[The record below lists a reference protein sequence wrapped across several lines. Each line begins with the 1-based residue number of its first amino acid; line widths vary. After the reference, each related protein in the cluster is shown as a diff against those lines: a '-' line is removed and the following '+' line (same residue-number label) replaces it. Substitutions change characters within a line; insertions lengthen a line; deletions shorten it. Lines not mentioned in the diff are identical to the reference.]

1 MNGAAA
7 GSGGFGQKEDEER
20 KRIAYMYVKIVG
32 TGSFLPERVVDNFEI
47 ARMVDTSDEWIQ
59 TRTGIKTRHIA
70 TKETVASMATEAARK
85 AVADAGISP
94 EEIDL
99 IIVSTVSAEQSLPC
113 VACEVQK
120 ALGIS
125 QVTAFDVNSACSGF
139 ITGYQMA
146 AGQIKAGLAKTA
158 LVIGSECLSNGVDW
172 TDRGTCILFGDGA
185 GAAVLRADCAP
196 EELCI
201 PCVLHADGSQG
212 EALTCS
218 LGHGKD
224 KVPYDEYYRMDGKA
238 IFKFATRKVPEV
250 IREVLELSGH
260 TVEEIDYFVLHQAN
274 KRIIDAIA
282 KRLRQDESKFPMNI
296 MDNGNISSACI
307 PMLLDDMN
315 WKGMLK
321 PGMKLVLAGFGAGLT
336 WGGFYL
342 EW

>member
-1 MNGAAA
+1 M
-7 GSGGFGQKEDEER
+7 F
-20 KRIAYMYVKIVG
+20 VKIAG

-59 TRTGIKTRHIA
+59 TRTGIRTRHIA
-70 TKETVASMATEAARK
+70 TDETVAGMATEAAKR
-85 AVADAGISP
+85 AVENAGITP

-120 ALGIS
+120 ALG
-125 QVTAFDVNSACSGF
+125 AKGAAALDVNSACSGF

-158 LVIGSECLSNGVDW
+158 LVIGSECLSNYVDR

-185 GAAVLRADCAP
+185 GAAILKADCAP
-196 EELCI
+196 EDLRI
-201 PCVLHADGSQG
+201 PCVLHADGSKG
-212 EALTCS
+212 DSLTCS
-218 LGHGKD
+218 LGHGKN
-224 KVPYDEYYRMDGKA
+224 KVPYDEYYRMDGRA
-238 IFKFATRKVPEV
+238 IFKFAVKKVPEV
-250 IREVLELSGH
+250 IHEVLDLSGH
-260 TVEEIDYFVLHQAN
+260 TVEEIDYFILHQAN

-315 WKGMLK
+315 RKGLLK

>member
-1 MNGAAA
+1 M
-7 GSGGFGQKEDEER
+7 F
-20 KRIAYMYVKIVG
+20 VKIAG

-59 TRTGIKTRHIA
+59 TRTGIRTRHIA
-70 TKETVASMATEAARK
+70 TDETVAGMATEAAKR
-85 AVADAGISP
+85 AVENADITP

-120 ALGIS
+120 ALG
-125 QVTAFDVNSACSGF
+125 AKGAAALDVNSACSGF

-158 LVIGSECLSNGVDW
+158 LVIGSECLSNYVDW

-185 GAAVLRADCAP
+185 GAAILKADCAP
-196 EELCI
+196 EDLRI
-201 PCVLHADGSQG
+201 PCVLHADGSKG
-212 EALTCS
+212 DSLTCS
-218 LGHGKD
+218 LGHGKN
-224 KVPYDEYYRMDGKA
+224 KVPYDEYYRMDGRA
-238 IFKFATRKVPEV
+238 IFKFAVKKVPEV
-250 IREVLELSGH
+250 IHEVLDLSGH
-260 TVEEIDYFVLHQAN
+260 TVEEIDYFILHQAN

-315 WKGMLK
+315 RKGLLK

>member
-1 MNGAAA
+1 M
-7 GSGGFGQKEDEER
+7 F
-20 KRIAYMYVKIVG
+20 VKIAG

-59 TRTGIKTRHIA
+59 TRTGIRTRHIA
-70 TKETVASMATEAARK
+70 DDETVASMAAEASRRALD
-85 AVADAGISP
+85 DAGVSP

-120 ALGIS
+120 ELGAS
-125 QVTAFDVNSACSGF
+125 RAAAFDVNSACSGF
-139 ITGYQMA
+139 ITGYQIA
-146 AGQIKAGLAKTA
+146 AGQMKAGFIRTA

-172 TDRGTCILFGDGA
+172 SDRGTCILFGDGA
-185 GAAVLRADCAP
+185 GAAVLRAEGAP
-196 EELCI
+196 EELTI
-201 PCVLHADGSQG
+201 PCVLHADGSKG
-212 EALTCS
+212 ESLTCS
-218 LGHGKD
+218 IGHGKD

-238 IFKFATRKVPEV
+238 IFKFAVKKVPEV
-250 IREVLELSGH
+250 IREVLALSGH
-260 TVEEIDYFVLHQAN
+260 SVEEIDYFVLHQAN
-274 KRIIDAIA
+274 KRIIEAIA

-315 WKGMLK
+315 RKGMLK
-321 PGMKLVLAGFGAGLT
+321 PGMKLVMAGFGAGLT

>member
-1 MNGAAA
+1 M
-7 GSGGFGQKEDEER
+7 F
-20 KRIAYMYVKIVG
+20 VKIAG

-59 TRTGIKTRHIA
+59 TRTGIRTRHIA
-70 TKETVASMATEAARK
+70 TDETVAGMATEAAKR
-85 AVADAGISP
+85 AVENAGITP

-120 ALGIS
+120 ALG
-125 QVTAFDVNSACSGF
+125 AKGAAALDVNSACSGF

-158 LVIGSECLSNGVDW
+158 LVIGSECLSNYVDW

-185 GAAVLRADCAP
+185 GAAILKADCAP
-196 EELCI
+196 EDLRI
-201 PCVLHADGSQG
+201 PCVLHADGSKG
-212 EALTCS
+212 DSLTCS
-218 LGHGKD
+218 LGHGKN
-224 KVPYDEYYRMDGKA
+224 KVPYDEYYRMDGRA
-238 IFKFATRKVPEV
+238 IFKFAVKKVPEV
-250 IREVLELSGH
+250 IHEVLDLSDH
-260 TVEEIDYFVLHQAN
+260 TVEEIDYFILHQAN

-315 WKGMLK
+315 RKGLLK

>member
-1 MNGAAA
+1 M
-7 GSGGFGQKEDEER
+7 F
-20 KRIAYMYVKIVG
+20 VKIAG

-59 TRTGIKTRHIA
+59 TRTGIRTRHIA
-70 TKETVASMATEAARK
+70 TDETVAGMATEAAKR
-85 AVADAGISP
+85 AVENAGITP

-120 ALGIS
+120 ALG
-125 QVTAFDVNSACSGF
+125 AKGAAALDVNSACSGF

-158 LVIGSECLSNGVDW
+158 LVIGSECLSNYVDW

-185 GAAVLRADCAP
+185 GAAILKADCAP
-196 EELCI
+196 EDLRI
-201 PCVLHADGSQG
+201 PCVLHADGSKG
-212 EALTCS
+212 DSLTCS
-218 LGHGKD
+218 LGHGKN
-224 KVPYDEYYRMDGKA
+224 KVPYDEYYRMDGRA
-238 IFKFATRKVPEV
+238 IFKFAVKKVPEV
-250 IREVLELSGH
+250 IHEVLDLSGY
-260 TVEEIDYFVLHQAN
+260 TVEEIDYFILHQAN

-315 WKGMLK
+315 RKGLLK

>member
-1 MNGAAA
+1 M
-7 GSGGFGQKEDEER
+7 F
-20 KRIAYMYVKIVG
+20 VKIAG

-59 TRTGIKTRHIA
+59 TRTGIRTRHIA
-70 TKETVASMATEAARK
+70 TDETVAGMATEAAKR
-85 AVADAGISP
+85 AVENAGITP

-120 ALGIS
+120 ALG
-125 QVTAFDVNSACSGF
+125 AKGAAALDVNSACSGF

-158 LVIGSECLSNGVDW
+158 LVIGSECLSNYVDW

-185 GAAVLRADCAP
+185 GAAILKADCAP
-196 EELCI
+196 EDLRI
-201 PCVLHADGSQG
+201 PCVLHADGSKG
-212 EALTCS
+212 DSLTCS
-218 LGHGKD
+218 LGHGKN
-224 KVPYDEYYRMDGKA
+224 KVPYDEYYRMDGRA
-238 IFKFATRKVPEV
+238 IFKFTVKKVPEV
-250 IREVLELSGH
+250 IHEVLDLSGH
-260 TVEEIDYFVLHQAN
+260 TVEEIDYFILHQAN

-307 PMLLDDMN
+307 PMLLDDMSR
-315 WKGMLK
+315 KGLLK

>member
-1 MNGAAA
+1 M
-7 GSGGFGQKEDEER
+7 F
-20 KRIAYMYVKIVG
+20 VKIAG

-59 TRTGIKTRHIA
+59 TRTGIRTRHIA
-70 TKETVASMATEAARK
+70 TDETVAGMATEAAKR
-85 AVADAGISP
+85 AVENAGITP

-120 ALGIS
+120 ALG
-125 QVTAFDVNSACSGF
+125 AKGAAALDVNSACSGF

-158 LVIGSECLSNGVDW
+158 LVIGSECLSNYVDW

-185 GAAVLRADCAP
+185 GAAILKADCAP
-196 EELCI
+196 EDLRI
-201 PCVLHADGSQG
+201 PCVLHADGSKG
-212 EALTCS
+212 DSLTCS
-218 LGHGKD
+218 LGHGKN
-224 KVPYDEYYRMDGKA
+224 KVPYDEYYRMDGRA
-238 IFKFATRKVPEV
+238 IFKFAVKKVPEV
-250 IREVLELSGH
+250 IHEVLDLSGH
-260 TVEEIDYFVLHQAN
+260 TVEEIDYFILHQAN

-315 WKGMLK
+315 RKGLLK

>member
-1 MNGAAA
+1 M
-7 GSGGFGQKEDEER
+7 FGK
-20 KRIAYMYVKIVG
+20 IAG

-47 ARMVDTSDEWIQ
+47 ARKVDTSDEWIQ
-59 TRTGIKTRHIA
+59 TRTGIRTRHIA
-70 TKETVASMATEAARK
+70 TDETVAGMAAKAAER
-85 AVADAGISP
+85 ALENAGISP

-113 VACEVQK
+113 IACDVQK
-120 ALGIS
+120 ALGAKRAA
-125 QVTAFDVNSACSGF
+125 AFDVNSACSGF
-139 ITGYQMA
+139 ITGYQA
-146 AGQIKAGLAKTA
+146 AAAQIKAGLVKTA
-158 LVIGSECLSNGVDW
+158 LVIGSECLSNYVDW

-185 GAAVLRADCAP
+185 GAAILKADCAP
-196 EELCI
+196 EDIQI
-201 PCVLHADGSQG
+201 PCVLHADGSMG

-218 LGHGKD
+218 LGHGKH
-224 KVPYDEYYRMDGKA
+224 KVPFDEYYRMDGKA
-238 IFKFATRKVPEV
+238 IFKFAVRKVPEV
-250 IREVLELSGH
+250 IREVLKMSGH
-260 TVEEIDYFVLHQAN
+260 TADEIDFFVLHQAN

-315 WKGMLK
+315 RKGILK
-321 PGMKLVLAGFGAGLT
+321 PGTKLILAGFGAGLT

>member
-1 MNGAAA
+1 M
-7 GSGGFGQKEDEER
+7 F
-20 KRIAYMYVKIVG
+20 VKIAG

-59 TRTGIKTRHIA
+59 TRTGIRTRHIA
-70 TKETVASMATEAARK
+70 TDETVAGMATEAAKR
-85 AVADAGISP
+85 AVENAGITP

-120 ALGIS
+120 ALGAKGAS
-125 QVTAFDVNSACSGF
+125 ALDVNSACSGF

-158 LVIGSECLSNGVDW
+158 LVIGSECLSNYVDW

-185 GAAVLRADCAP
+185 GAAILKADCAP
-196 EELCI
+196 EDLRI
-201 PCVLHADGSQG
+201 PCVLHADGSKG
-212 EALTCS
+212 DSLTCS
-218 LGHGKD
+218 LGHGKN
-224 KVPYDEYYRMDGKA
+224 KVPYDEYYRMDGRA
-238 IFKFATRKVPEV
+238 IFKFAVKKVPEV
-250 IREVLELSGH
+250 IHEVLDLSGH
-260 TVEEIDYFVLHQAN
+260 TVEEIDYFILHQAN

-315 WKGMLK
+315 RKGLLK

>member
-1 MNGAAA
+1 M
-7 GSGGFGQKEDEER
+7 F
-20 KRIAYMYVKIVG
+20 VKIAG

-59 TRTGIKTRHIA
+59 TRTGIRTRHIA
-70 TKETVASMATEAARK
+70 TDETVAGMATEAAKR
-85 AVADAGISP
+85 AVENAGITP

-120 ALGIS
+120 ALG
-125 QVTAFDVNSACSGF
+125 AKGAAALDVNSACSGF

-158 LVIGSECLSNGVDW
+158 LVIGSECLSNYVDW

-185 GAAVLRADCAP
+185 GAAILKADCAP
-196 EELCI
+196 EDLRI
-201 PCVLHADGSQG
+201 PCVLHADGSKG
-212 EALTCS
+212 DSLTCS
-218 LGHGKD
+218 LGHGKN
-224 KVPYDEYYRMDGKA
+224 KVPYDEYYRMDGRA
-238 IFKFATRKVPEV
+238 IFKFAVTKVPEV
-250 IREVLELSGH
+250 IHEVLDLSGH
-260 TVEEIDYFVLHQAN
+260 TVEEIDYFILHQAN

-315 WKGMLK
+315 RKGLLK

>member
-1 MNGAAA
+1 M
-7 GSGGFGQKEDEER
+7 F
-20 KRIAYMYVKIVG
+20 VKIAG
-32 TGSFLPERVVDNFEI
+32 TGSFLPERMVDNFEI

-59 TRTGIKTRHIA
+59 TRTGIRTRHIA
-70 TKETVASMATEAARK
+70 TDETVAGMATEAAKR
-85 AVADAGISP
+85 AVENAGITP

-120 ALGIS
+120 ALG
-125 QVTAFDVNSACSGF
+125 AKGAAALDVNSACSGF
-139 ITGYQMA
+139 VTGYQMA

-158 LVIGSECLSNGVDW
+158 LVIGSECLSNYVDW

-185 GAAVLRADCAP
+185 GAAILKADCAP
-196 EELCI
+196 EDLRI
-201 PCVLHADGSQG
+201 PCVLHADGSKG
-212 EALTCS
+212 DSLTCS
-218 LGHGKD
+218 LGHGKN
-224 KVPYDEYYRMDGKA
+224 KVPYDEYYRMDGRA
-238 IFKFATRKVPEV
+238 IFKFAVKKVPEV
-250 IREVLELSGH
+250 IHEVLDLSGH
-260 TVEEIDYFVLHQAN
+260 TVEEIDYFILHQAN

-296 MDNGNISSACI
+296 MDNGNIFSACI

-315 WKGMLK
+315 RKGLLK

>member
-1 MNGAAA
+1 M
-7 GSGGFGQKEDEER
+7 F
-20 KRIAYMYVKIVG
+20 VKIAG

-59 TRTGIKTRHIA
+59 TRTGIRTRHIA
-70 TKETVASMATEAARK
+70 TDETVAGMATEAAKR
-85 AVADAGISP
+85 AVENAGITP

-120 ALGIS
+120 ALG
-125 QVTAFDVNSACSGF
+125 AKGAAALDVNSACSGF

-158 LVIGSECLSNGVDW
+158 LVIGSECLSNYVDW

-185 GAAVLRADCAP
+185 GAAILKADCAP
-196 EELCI
+196 EDLRI
-201 PCVLHADGSQG
+201 PCVLHADGSKG
-212 EALTCS
+212 DSLTCS
-218 LGHGKD
+218 LGHGKN
-224 KVPYDEYYRMDGKA
+224 KVPYDEYYCMDGRA
-238 IFKFATRKVPEV
+238 IFKFAVKKVPEV
-250 IREVLELSGH
+250 IHEVLDLSGH
-260 TVEEIDYFVLHQAN
+260 TVEEIDYFILHQAN

-315 WKGMLK
+315 RKGLLK

>member
-1 MNGAAA
+1 M
-7 GSGGFGQKEDEER
+7 F
-20 KRIAYMYVKIVG
+20 VKIAG

-59 TRTGIKTRHIA
+59 TRTGIRTRHIA
-70 TKETVASMATEAARK
+70 TDETVAGMATEAAKR
-85 AVADAGISP
+85 AVENAGITP

-120 ALGIS
+120 ALG
-125 QVTAFDVNSACSGF
+125 AKGAAALDVNSACSGF

-146 AGQIKAGLAKTA
+146 AGQIKAGLAETA
-158 LVIGSECLSNGVDW
+158 LVIGSECLSNYVDW

-185 GAAVLRADCAP
+185 GAAVLKADCAP
-196 EELCI
+196 EDLRI
-201 PCVLHADGSQG
+201 PCVLHADGSKG
-212 EALTCS
+212 DSLTCS
-218 LGHGKD
+218 LGHGKN
-224 KVPYDEYYRMDGKA
+224 KVPYDEYYRMDGRA
-238 IFKFATRKVPEV
+238 IFKFAVKKVPEV
-250 IREVLELSGH
+250 IHEVLDLSGH
-260 TVEEIDYFVLHQAN
+260 TVEEIDYFILHQAN

-315 WKGMLK
+315 RKGLLK

>member
-1 MNGAAA
+1 M
-7 GSGGFGQKEDEER
+7 F
-20 KRIAYMYVKIVG
+20 VKIAG

-59 TRTGIKTRHIA
+59 TRTGIRTRHIA
-70 TKETVASMATEAARK
+70 TDETVAGMATEAAKR
-85 AVADAGISP
+85 AVEKAGITP

-120 ALGIS
+120 ALG
-125 QVTAFDVNSACSGF
+125 AKGAAALDVNSACSGF

-158 LVIGSECLSNGVDW
+158 LVIGSECLSNYVDW

-185 GAAVLRADCAP
+185 GAAILKADCAP
-196 EELCI
+196 EDLRI
-201 PCVLHADGSQG
+201 PCVLHADGSKG
-212 EALTCS
+212 DSLTCS
-218 LGHGKD
+218 LGHGKN
-224 KVPYDEYYRMDGKA
+224 KVPYNEYYRMDGRA
-238 IFKFATRKVPEV
+238 IFKFAVKKVPEV
-250 IREVLELSGH
+250 IHEVLDLSGH
-260 TVEEIDYFVLHQAN
+260 TVEEIDYFILHQAN

-315 WKGMLK
+315 RKGLLK

>member
-1 MNGAAA
+1 
-7 GSGGFGQKEDEER
+7 
-20 KRIAYMYVKIVG
+20 
-32 TGSFLPERVVDNFEI
+32 
-47 ARMVDTSDEWIQ
+47 MVDTSDEWIQ
-59 TRTGIKTRHIA
+59 TRTGIRTRHIA
-70 TKETVASMATEAARK
+70 TDETVAGMATEAAKR
-85 AVADAGISP
+85 AVENAGITP

-120 ALGIS
+120 ALG
-125 QVTAFDVNSACSGF
+125 AKGAAALDVNSACSGF

-146 AGQIKAGLAKTA
+146 AVQIKAGLAKTA
-158 LVIGSECLSNGVDW
+158 LVIGSECLSNYVDW

-185 GAAVLRADCAP
+185 GAAILKADCAP
-196 EELCI
+196 EDLRI
-201 PCVLHADGSQG
+201 PCVLHADGSKG
-212 EALTCS
+212 DSLTCS
-218 LGHGKD
+218 LGHGKN
-224 KVPYDEYYRMDGKA
+224 KVPYDEYYRMDGRA
-238 IFKFATRKVPEV
+238 IFKFAVKKVPEV
-250 IREVLELSGH
+250 IHEVLDLSGH
-260 TVEEIDYFVLHQAN
+260 TVEEIDYFILHQAN

-315 WKGMLK
+315 RKGLLK

>member
-1 MNGAAA
+1 M
-7 GSGGFGQKEDEER
+7 F
-20 KRIAYMYVKIVG
+20 VKIAG

-59 TRTGIKTRHIA
+59 TRTGIRTRHIA
-70 TKETVASMATEAARK
+70 TDETVAGMATEAAKR
-85 AVADAGISP
+85 AVENAGITP

-120 ALGIS
+120 ALG
-125 QVTAFDVNSACSGF
+125 AKGAAALDVNSACSGF

-158 LVIGSECLSNGVDW
+158 LVIGSECLSNYVDW

-185 GAAVLRADCAP
+185 GAAILKADCVP
-196 EELCI
+196 EDLRI
-201 PCVLHADGSQG
+201 PCVLHADGSKG
-212 EALTCS
+212 DSLTCS
-218 LGHGKD
+218 LGHGKN
-224 KVPYDEYYRMDGKA
+224 KVPYDEYYRMDGRA
-238 IFKFATRKVPEV
+238 IFKFAVKKVPEV
-250 IREVLELSGH
+250 IHEVLDLSGH
-260 TVEEIDYFVLHQAN
+260 TVEEIDYFILHQAN

-315 WKGMLK
+315 RKGLLK

>member
-1 MNGAAA
+1 M
-7 GSGGFGQKEDEER
+7 F
-20 KRIAYMYVKIVG
+20 VKIAG

-59 TRTGIKTRHIA
+59 TRTGIRTRHIA
-70 TKETVASMATEAARK
+70 TDETVAGMATEAAKR
-85 AVADAGISP
+85 AVENAGITP

-120 ALGIS
+120 ALG
-125 QVTAFDVNSACSGF
+125 AKGAAALDVNSACSGF

-158 LVIGSECLSNGVDW
+158 LVIGSECLSNYVDW

-185 GAAVLRADCAP
+185 GAAILKADCAP
-196 EELCI
+196 EDLRI
-201 PCVLHADGSQG
+201 PCVLHADGSKG
-212 EALTCS
+212 DSLTCS
-218 LGHGKD
+218 LGHGKN
-224 KVPYDEYYRMDGKA
+224 KVPYDEYYRMDGRA
-238 IFKFATRKVPEV
+238 IFKFAVKKVPEV
-250 IREVLELSGH
+250 IHEVLDLSGH
-260 TVEEIDYFVLHQAN
+260 TVEEIDYFILHQAN

-307 PMLLDDMN
+307 PMLLDDMSR
-315 WKGMLK
+315 KGLLK

>member
-1 MNGAAA
+1 M
-7 GSGGFGQKEDEER
+7 F
-20 KRIAYMYVKIVG
+20 VKIAG
-32 TGSFLPERVVDNFEI
+32 TGSFLPKRVVDNFEI

-59 TRTGIKTRHIA
+59 TRTGIRTRHIA
-70 TKETVASMATEAARK
+70 TDETVADMATEAAKR
-85 AVADAGISP
+85 AVENAGVAP

-120 ALGIS
+120 ALG
-125 QVTAFDVNSACSGF
+125 AKGAAALDVNSACSGF

-146 AGQIKAGLAKTA
+146 AGQMKAGLVKTA
-158 LVIGSECLSNGVDW
+158 LVIGSECLSNYVDW

-185 GAAVLRADCAP
+185 GAAVLKADCSP
-196 EELCI
+196 EKLMV
-201 PCVLHADGSQG
+201 PCVLHADGSKG
-212 EALTCS
+212 DSLTCS
-218 LGHGKD
+218 IGPGKN
-224 KVPYDEYYRMDGKA
+224 KVPYDEYYRMDGRA
-238 IFKFATRKVPEV
+238 IFKFAVKKVPEV
-250 IREVLELSGH
+250 IHEILDLSGH

-282 KRLRQDESKFPMNI
+282 KRLHQDERKFPMNI

-307 PMLLDDMN
+307 PMLLDNMN
-315 WKGMLK
+315 REGLLK

>member
-1 MNGAAA
+1 M
-7 GSGGFGQKEDEER
+7 F
-20 KRIAYMYVKIVG
+20 VKIAG

-59 TRTGIKTRHIA
+59 TRTGIRTRHIA
-70 TKETVASMATEAARK
+70 TDETVASMAAEASRRALEN
-85 AVADAGISP
+85 AGISP

-120 ALGIS
+120 DLGAS
-125 QVTAFDVNSACSGF
+125 RAAAFDVNSACSGF
-139 ITGYQMA
+139 ITGYQIA
-146 AGQIKAGLAKTA
+146 AGQMKAGLIRTA

-172 TDRGTCILFGDGA
+172 SDRGTCILFGDGA
-185 GAAVLRADCAP
+185 GAAVLRADGAP
-196 EELCI
+196 ETLTI
-201 PCVLHADGSQG
+201 PCVLHADGSKG
-212 EALTCS
+212 ESLTCS
-218 LGHGKD
+218 IGHGKD
-224 KVPYDEYYRMDGKA
+224 KVPYDEYYRMDGRA
-238 IFKFATRKVPEV
+238 IFKFAVKKVPEV
-250 IREVLELSGH
+250 IREVLALSGH
-260 TVEEIDYFVLHQAN
+260 SVEEIDYFVLHQAN
-274 KRIIDAIA
+274 KRIIEAIA

-307 PMLLDDMN
+307 PMLLDDLN
-315 WKGMLK
+315 RKGMLK

>member
-1 MNGAAA
+1 M
-7 GSGGFGQKEDEER
+7 F
-20 KRIAYMYVKIVG
+20 VKIAG

-59 TRTGIKTRHIA
+59 TRTGIRTRHIA
-70 TKETVASMATEAARK
+70 TDETVAGMATEAAKR
-85 AVADAGISP
+85 AVENAGITP

-120 ALGIS
+120 ALGAKGAS
-125 QVTAFDVNSACSGF
+125 ALDVNSACSGF

-158 LVIGSECLSNGVDW
+158 LVIGSECLSNYVDW

-185 GAAVLRADCAP
+185 GAAILKADCAP
-196 EELCI
+196 EDLRI
-201 PCVLHADGSQG
+201 PCVLHADGSKG
-212 EALTCS
+212 DSLTCS
-218 LGHGKD
+218 LGHGKN
-224 KVPYDEYYRMDGKA
+224 KVPYDEYYRMDGSA
-238 IFKFATRKVPEV
+238 IFKFAVKKVPEV
-250 IREVLELSGH
+250 IHEVLDLSGH
-260 TVEEIDYFVLHQAN
+260 TVEEIDYFILHQAN

-315 WKGMLK
+315 RKGLLK

>member
-1 MNGAAA
+1 M
-7 GSGGFGQKEDEER
+7 F
-20 KRIAYMYVKIVG
+20 VKIAG
-32 TGSFLPERVVDNFEI
+32 TGSFLPEKVVDNFEI

-59 TRTGIKTRHIA
+59 TRTGIRTRHIA
-70 TKETVASMATEAARK
+70 TDETVASMATEAAKR
-85 AVADAGISP
+85 AVENAGITP

-120 ALGIS
+120 SLGAKGAAAL
-125 QVTAFDVNSACSGF
+125 DVNSACSGF

-146 AGQIKAGLAKTA
+146 AGQIKAGLVKTA
-158 LVIGSECLSNGVDW
+158 LVIGSECLSNYVDW

-185 GAAVLRADCAP
+185 GAAILKADCAP
-196 EELCI
+196 EDLRI
-201 PCVLHADGSQG
+201 PCVLHADGSKG
-212 EALTCS
+212 DSLTCS
-218 LGHGKD
+218 IGHGKD
-224 KVPYDEYYRMDGKA
+224 KVPYDEYYRMDGRA
-238 IFKFATRKVPEV
+238 IFKFAVKKVPEV

-260 TVEEIDYFVLHQAN
+260 RVEEIDYFILHQAN

-282 KRLRQDESKFPMNI
+282 KRLHQDESKFPMNI

-315 WKGMLK
+315 RKGLLK

>member
-1 MNGAAA
+1 M
-7 GSGGFGQKEDEER
+7 
-20 KRIAYMYVKIVG
+20 
-32 TGSFLPERVVDNFEI
+32 VDNFEI

-59 TRTGIKTRHIA
+59 TRTGIRTRHIA
-70 TKETVASMATEAARK
+70 TDETVAGMATEAAKR
-85 AVADAGISP
+85 AVENAGITP

-120 ALGIS
+120 ALG
-125 QVTAFDVNSACSGF
+125 AKGAAALDVNSACSGF

-158 LVIGSECLSNGVDW
+158 LVIGSECLSNYVDW

-185 GAAVLRADCAP
+185 GAAILKADCAP
-196 EELCI
+196 EDLRI
-201 PCVLHADGSQG
+201 PCVLHADGSKG
-212 EALTCS
+212 DSLTCS
-218 LGHGKD
+218 LGHGKN
-224 KVPYDEYYRMDGKA
+224 KVPYDEYYRMDGRA
-238 IFKFATRKVPEV
+238 IFKFAVKKVPEV
-250 IREVLELSGH
+250 IHEVLDLSGH
-260 TVEEIDYFVLHQAN
+260 TVEEIDYFILHQAN

-315 WKGMLK
+315 RKGLLK

>member
-1 MNGAAA
+1 M
-7 GSGGFGQKEDEER
+7 F
-20 KRIAYMYVKIVG
+20 VKIAG

-59 TRTGIKTRHIA
+59 TRTGIRTRHIA
-70 TKETVASMATEAARK
+70 GKETVASMAAESAKRAIE
-85 AVADAGISP
+85 DAGISP

-120 ALGIS
+120 EIGA
-125 QVTAFDVNSACSGF
+125 VRAAAFDLNSACSGF

-146 AGQIKAGLAKTA
+146 AGQMKAGLAKMA
-158 LVIGSECLSNGVDW
+158 LVIGSECLSNYVDW
-172 TDRGTCILFGDGA
+172 SDRGTCILFGDGA
-185 GAAVLRADCAP
+185 GAAILRADGAP
-196 EELCI
+196 EELEI
-201 PCVLHADGSQG
+201 PSVLHADGSKG
-212 EALTCS
+212 DSLTCS

-224 KVPYDEYYRMDGKA
+224 KVPYDEYYRMDGRA
-238 IFKFATRKVPEV
+238 IFKFAVRKVPEV
-250 IREVLELSGH
+250 IREVLSLSGH
-260 TVEEIDYFVLHQAN
+260 SVEEIDYFVLHQAN
-274 KRIIDAIA
+274 RRIIEAIA
-282 KRLRQDESKFPMNI
+282 KRLRQDEARFPMNI

-315 WKGMLK
+315 RKGLLK

>member
-1 MNGAAA
+1 M
-7 GSGGFGQKEDEER
+7 F
-20 KRIAYMYVKIVG
+20 VKIAG

-59 TRTGIKTRHIA
+59 TRTGIRTRHIA
-70 TKETVASMATEAARK
+70 TDETVAGMATEAAKR
-85 AVADAGISP
+85 AVENAGITL

-120 ALGIS
+120 ALG
-125 QVTAFDVNSACSGF
+125 AKGAAALDVNSACSGF

-158 LVIGSECLSNGVDW
+158 LVIGSECLSNYVDW

-185 GAAVLRADCAP
+185 GAAILKADCAP
-196 EELCI
+196 EDLRI
-201 PCVLHADGSQG
+201 PCVLHADGSKG
-212 EALTCS
+212 DSLTCS
-218 LGHGKD
+218 LGHGKN
-224 KVPYDEYYRMDGKA
+224 KVPYDEYYRMDGRA
-238 IFKFATRKVPEV
+238 IFKFAVKKVPEV
-250 IREVLELSGH
+250 IHEVLDLSGH
-260 TVEEIDYFVLHQAN
+260 TVEEIDYFILHQAN

-315 WKGMLK
+315 RKGLLK

>member
-1 MNGAAA
+1 M
-7 GSGGFGQKEDEER
+7 F
-20 KRIAYMYVKIVG
+20 VKIAG

-59 TRTGIKTRHIA
+59 TRTGIRTRHIA
-70 TKETVASMATEAARK
+70 TDETVAGMATEAAKR
-85 AVADAGISP
+85 AVENAGITP

-120 ALGIS
+120 ALG
-125 QVTAFDVNSACSGF
+125 AKGAAALDVNSACSGF

-158 LVIGSECLSNGVDW
+158 LVIGSECLSNYVDW

-185 GAAVLRADCAP
+185 GAAILKADCAP
-196 EELCI
+196 EDLRI
-201 PCVLHADGSQG
+201 PCVLHADGSKG
-212 EALTCS
+212 DSLTCS
-218 LGHGKD
+218 LGHGKN
-224 KVPYDEYYRMDGKA
+224 KVPYDEYYRMDGRA
-238 IFKFATRKVPEV
+238 IFKFAVKKVPEV
-250 IREVLELSGH
+250 IHEVLDLSGY
-260 TVEEIDYFVLHQAN
+260 TVEEIDYFILHQAN

-307 PMLLDDMN
+307 PMLLEDMN
-315 WKGMLK
+315 RKGLLK

>member
-1 MNGAAA
+1 M
-7 GSGGFGQKEDEER
+7 F
-20 KRIAYMYVKIVG
+20 VKIAG

-59 TRTGIKTRHIA
+59 TRTGIRTRHIA
-70 TKETVASMATEAARK
+70 TDETVAGMATEAAKR
-85 AVADAGISP
+85 AVENAGITP

-120 ALGIS
+120 ALG
-125 QVTAFDVNSACSGF
+125 AKGAAALDVNSACSGF

-158 LVIGSECLSNGVDW
+158 LVIGSECLSNYVDW

-185 GAAVLRADCAP
+185 GAAILKADCAP
-196 EELCI
+196 EDLRI
-201 PCVLHADGSQG
+201 PCVLHADGSKG
-212 EALTCS
+212 DSLTCS
-218 LGHGKD
+218 LGHGKN
-224 KVPYDEYYRMDGKA
+224 KVPYDEYYRMDGRA
-238 IFKFATRKVPEV
+238 IFKFAVKKVPEV
-250 IREVLELSGH
+250 IHEVLNLSGH
-260 TVEEIDYFVLHQAN
+260 TVEEIDYFILHQAN

-315 WKGMLK
+315 RKGLLK

>member
-1 MNGAAA
+1 M
-7 GSGGFGQKEDEER
+7 F
-20 KRIAYMYVKIVG
+20 VKIAG

-59 TRTGIKTRHIA
+59 TRTGIRTRHIA
-70 TKETVASMATEAARK
+70 TDETVAGMATEAAKR
-85 AVADAGISP
+85 AVENAGITP

-120 ALGIS
+120 ALG
-125 QVTAFDVNSACSGF
+125 AKGAAALDVNSACSGF

-158 LVIGSECLSNGVDW
+158 LVIGSECLSNYVDW

-185 GAAVLRADCAP
+185 GAAILKADCAP
-196 EELCI
+196 EDLRI
-201 PCVLHADGSQG
+201 PCVLHADGSKG
-212 EALTCS
+212 DSLTCS
-218 LGHGKD
+218 LGHGKN
-224 KVPYDEYYRMDGKA
+224 KVPYDEYYHMDGRA
-238 IFKFATRKVPEV
+238 IFKFAVKKVPEV
-250 IREVLELSGH
+250 IHEVLDLSGH
-260 TVEEIDYFVLHQAN
+260 TVEEIDYFILHQAN

-315 WKGMLK
+315 RKGLLK

>member
-1 MNGAAA
+1 M
-7 GSGGFGQKEDEER
+7 F
-20 KRIAYMYVKIVG
+20 VKIAG

-59 TRTGIKTRHIA
+59 TRTGIRTRHIA
-70 TKETVASMATEAARK
+70 TDETVADMATEAAKR
-85 AVADAGISP
+85 AVENAGIAP
-94 EEIDL
+94 KEIDL

-120 ALGIS
+120 ALGADAAA
-125 QVTAFDVNSACSGF
+125 AFDVNSACSGF
-139 ITGYQMA
+139 VTGYQIA
-146 AGQIKAGLAKTA
+146 AGQIKSGLSKTA
-158 LVIGSECLSNGVDW
+158 LVIGSECLSNYVDW

-185 GAAVLRADCAP
+185 GAAILKADCAP
-196 EELCI
+196 EEIQI
-201 PCVLHADGSQG
+201 PSALHADGG
-212 EALTCS
+212 MGGALTCS

-224 KVPYDEYYRMDGKA
+224 KVPYDEYYRMDGRA
-238 IFKFATRKVPEV
+238 IFKFAVKKVPAV
-250 IREVLELSGH
+250 IHEVLDLSGH
-260 TVEEIDYFVLHQAN
+260 TVDEIDYFVLHQAN

-282 KRLRQDESKFPMNI
+282 KRLRQDKSKFPMNI

-315 WKGMLK
+315 RKGVLK

>member
-1 MNGAAA
+1 M
-7 GSGGFGQKEDEER
+7 F
-20 KRIAYMYVKIVG
+20 VKIAG

-59 TRTGIKTRHIA
+59 IRTGIRTRHIA
-70 TKETVASMATEAARK
+70 TDETVAGMATEAAKR
-85 AVADAGISP
+85 AVENAGITP

-120 ALGIS
+120 ALG
-125 QVTAFDVNSACSGF
+125 AKGAAALDVNSACSGF

-158 LVIGSECLSNGVDW
+158 LVIGSECLSNYVDW

-185 GAAVLRADCAP
+185 GAAILKADCAP
-196 EELCI
+196 EDLRI
-201 PCVLHADGSQG
+201 PCVLHADGSKG
-212 EALTCS
+212 DSLTCS
-218 LGHGKD
+218 LGHGKN
-224 KVPYDEYYRMDGKA
+224 KVPYDEYYRMDGRA
-238 IFKFATRKVPEV
+238 IFKFAVKKVPEV
-250 IREVLELSGH
+250 IHEVLDLSGH
-260 TVEEIDYFVLHQAN
+260 TVEEIDYFILHQAN

-315 WKGMLK
+315 RKGLLK